1 MHVDTV
7 RSVCSI
13 QSIFGAK
20 QLEANRF
27 GVARRL
33 QNSKPRILV
42 WVAIRID
49 AEQDD
54 QSDLQTAHD
63 DYAEASAANLTFG
76 SSRPPV
82 GCLIHVEVL
91 LHLGGVHHF

>member
-7 RSVCSI
+7 RSVCSS

-20 QLEANRF
+20 QLETNRF

-33 QNSKPRILV
+33 QNSKPCILI

-63 DYAEASAANLTFG
+63 DYTETGAAYLTFG
-76 SSRPPV
+76 SCRPPA

-91 LHLGGVHHF
+91 LHRGVHHF